1 MAAFATAVAQVGAVR
16 SSLPSAPGPRRGDRC
31 SSGLRDGRTTVRKS
45 TFVARAAQS
54 QLQSVQDV
62 QDVRQQVALALTRD
76 MPASIISKDAVA
88 QLQAAVAEARA
99 FFEKADDGLQP
110 QLWRE
115 ADVVLVGPSRT
126 GKTTLASYLAKL
138 GLRVANYP
146 LVPGEDPPGHLFNVD
161 ARKVALLTTDA
172 KQLQSIRQQRML
184 RMGRSSSRYAAMSVI
199 QDELDWVR
207 MFYTKTFPG
216 FPVVNTARLGIAEAA
231 AMILSHLYGRQVDE
245 MLQLRRW
252 QEKTP
257 KPKNSSLRSGG
268 STGKLE
274 TCRWLFSSSA
284 LGAVSLEEKLAL
296 AKARRDG
303 QRA

>member
-31 SSGLRDGRTTVRKS
+31 SSGLRDGRTTVFASLMGLGCAVQGSFKRRKS

-54 QLQSVQDV
+54 QLQSVQGV

-146 LVPGEDPPGHLFNVD
+146 LVPGEDLPGHLFNVD

-231 AMILSHLYGRQVDE
+231 AMILSHLYGRQVDSQTTTQLVDFIS
-245 MLQLRRW
+245 MLTHTHATQM
-252 QEKTP
+252 
-257 KPKNSSLRSGG
+257 
-268 STGKLE
+268 
-274 TCRWLFSSSA
+274 
-284 LGAVSLEEKLAL
+284 
-296 AKARRDG
+296 
-303 QRA
+303 

>member
-1 MAAFATAVAQVGAVR
+1 
-16 SSLPSAPGPRRGDRC
+16 
-31 SSGLRDGRTTVRKS
+31 
-45 TFVARAAQS
+45 
-54 QLQSVQDV
+54 
-62 QDVRQQVALALTRD
+62 VALALTRGV
-76 MPASIISKDAVA
+76 PASIISKDAVA

-146 LVPGEDPPGHLFNVD
+146 LVPGEDPPGHLFQVD
-161 ARKVALLTTDA
+161 AKKIALLTTDA

-199 QDELDWVR
+199 RDELDWVR

-231 AMILSHLYGRQVDE
+231 AMILSHLYGRKMAIARILVMLVDE

-252 QEKTP
+252 QEKTQ

-268 STGKLE
+268 STGKVE
-274 TCRWLFSSSA
+274 SGRWLFSSSA
-284 LGAVSLEEKLAL
+284 LGAVSLE
-296 AKARRDG
+296 
-303 QRA
+303 